1 MTPMAIVRTTLL
13 LVSVMLATSA
23 AHAGTVDYKKSR
35 IGFTF
40 KQMNVPVEGGFP
52 KFTAN
57 VAFDAASPE
66 AGKAEIE
73 VDLGSID
80 TGSTDGDTEAK
91 RKPWFNVESFPKAKF
106 VSTSV
111 KRIGPDRLDVSGT
124 LMIKGRSRDVTVPV
138 TMKREAGGTAFE
150 GAFPLLRLQYA
161 IGDGPWADTDT
172 VADEVHVRFRIFVS
186 GA

>member
-1 MTPMAIVRTTLL
+1 MPIMRITLVGLSLLLASGIVR
-13 LVSVMLATSA
+13 ADA
-23 AHAGTVDYKKSR
+23 VDYQKSR

-40 KQMNVPVEGGFP
+40 RQMNVPVEGGFP

-57 VAFDAASPE
+57 IVFDSAKPE

-91 RKPWFNVESFPKAKF
+91 RKPWFNVEAFPTAKF
-106 VSTSV
+106 VSNSV
-111 KRIGPDRLDVSGT
+111 KSVAPDRLLVSGT
-124 LMIKGRSRDVTVPV
+124 LTIKGRSREVRVPV
-138 TMKREAGGTAFE
+138 AVKPEAGGTVFE

-161 IGDGPWADTDT
+161 VGDGPWSDTET
-172 VADEVHVRFRIFVS
+172 VADEVQVRFRIFV
-186 GA
+186 ADA

>member
-1 MTPMAIVRTTLL
+1 MLARISLL
-13 LVSVMLATSA
+13 LSVVLFASGSA
-23 AHAGTVDYKKSR
+23 YAGTVDYKKSR

-40 KQMNVPVEGGFP
+40 KQMNVPVEGGFAR
-52 KFTAN
+52 FTAS
-57 VAFDAASPE
+57 VVFESTSPE

-80 TGSTDGDTEAK
+80 TGSSDGDTEAK

-106 VSTSV
+106 ISTSV
-111 KRIGPDRLDVSGT
+111 QRTGPERLQVSGT
-124 LMIKGRSRDVTVPV
+124 LTIKGRSRDVTFPV
-138 TMKREAGGTAFE
+138 TMKREPSGTAFE

-161 IGDGPWADTDT
+161 IGEGPWSDTET
-172 VADEVHVRFRIFVS
+172 VADEVQVRFRIFVA